1 MWQCLHKH
9 TALKGYWRSKGISLA
24 AFKTKEQAA
33 KAMKIGSES
42 PQKYGST
49 LIVSKQAHPRLGGE
63 ETVLGKTWNHTY
75 PLAF

>member
-1 MWQCLHKH
+1 
-9 TALKGYWRSKGISLA
+9 
-24 AFKTKEQAA
+24 
-33 KAMKIGSES
+33 MKIGSES
-42 PQKYGST
+42 PQKHGGS